1 MIGLYAALLI
11 AANAPP
17 TEPTI
22 PPATLDPTLEVTG
35 EDLAARELRSRL
47 FVQVRINGE
56 GPYRFLVDSGAD
68 RSVVGRRLARTLR
81 LPPAGIANLQSIAG
95 ASQVDTVRVDRLT
108 LGSSTIEDIIAPTL
122 AEADLGADGLIGID
136 ALADQRLKLDFDA
149 RTITVQDTRQP
160 VVDDPD
166 EIVVT
171 ARRRKGQ
178 LILTQAT
185 ASGVGIYA
193 VIDSGAEISIGNSRL
208 RAAILRGR
216 RPPVL
221 QQITITS
228 VTGQTVVAEVAMLPR
243 ITMGGLTLGNVMVAF
258 ADIPPFALF
267 GLSRQPALLL
277 GTDLLQV
284 FRQVSLDFRRRKVRF
299 KLRR

>member
-1 MIGLYAALLI
+1 MIAIAAALL
-11 AANAPP
+11 AAALPEP
-17 TEPTI
+17 EPTI
-22 PPATLDPTLEVTG
+22 PPATLDPGLEVAG
-35 EDLAARELRSRL
+35 ESLAARQLRSRL
-47 FVQVRINGE
+47 FVDVRVNGQ

-68 RSVVGRRLARTLR
+68 RSVIGRRLALALA
-81 LPPAGIANLQSIAG
+81 LPSAGIAKLHSVAG
-95 ASQVDTVRVDRLT
+95 ATQVDTVHVDRLT
-108 LGSSTIEDIIAPTL
+108 LGSSTVTGITAPVL

-160 VVDDPD
+160 QPYDPD
-166 EIVVT
+166 EIIVS

-185 ASGVGIYA
+185 VSGVGIYA

-208 RAAILRGR
+208 RAAILRGG

-221 QQITITS
+221 QKVTITS
-228 VTGQTVVAEVAMLPR
+228 VTGQAIVAEVAVLPR
-243 ITMGGLTLGNVMVAF
+243 VTMGGLTLGNVVVAF

-267 GLSRQPALLL
+267 GLDRQPALLL
-277 GTDLLQV
+277 GTDLLQA
-284 FRQVSLDFRRRKVRF
+284 FRQVSLDFRRRRVRF
-299 KLRR
+299 TLRR